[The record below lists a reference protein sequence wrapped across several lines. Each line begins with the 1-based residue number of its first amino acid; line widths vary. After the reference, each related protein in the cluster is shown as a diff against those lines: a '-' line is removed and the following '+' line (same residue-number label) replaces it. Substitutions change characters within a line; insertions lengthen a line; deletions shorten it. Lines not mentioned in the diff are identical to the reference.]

1 MGSDRRWMYAR
12 LKDGLLT
19 SEFIEGIE
27 QFITFAK
34 QHPEWMDGD
43 KLKCP
48 CNHRKCQ
55 NRNYADENTIRLH
68 LMKHGFVPY
77 YYKWILHGEPRTSNI
92 DSQNINVMIAES
104 VQEVDNSTSNT
115 YEQMRL
121 QRLYASNATAKEMR
135 WHAEHDHEDGVM
147 CHCSDATTWKHFNK
161 THPSF
166 AAEVRNEEYMF
177 LTVLVPGPR
186 NPKDK
191 LDVYLQP
198 LIAEL
203 KQLWEVGVETYDA
216 SKKNNFNM
224 RVALLWTIS
233 DFPAYSMLSGW
244 STAGKT
250 ACPYCRDDSDAFTL
264 TKGGKQSWFDNHHE
278 NNSCKAKNT
287 GWKRRSIFWD
297 LPYWSTNML
306 RHNLDVMHI
315 EKNVFENIFNTV
327 MNVEGKTKDN
337 AKSREDLKEFCHR
350 PELERDMA
358 TGKYPKACYTLDKQ
372 SKAVLCEWLKN
383 LRFPDGY
390 VSNMGRCIDMRKLKL
405 FGMKSHD
412 CHVFM
417 QRLLPIAFREL
428 LPKNVWQ
435 ALTELSNFFRELT
448 STTLRE
454 EAMLQLNEEIPIIL
468 CKLERI
474 FPPSFFDSMEHLPVH
489 LAYEAWIAGP
499 VQYRWMYPFE
509 RYLRKLK
516 NNVKNKAKVEGSICN
531 AYLVEEASSFC
542 AHYFEPHVNT
552 RHRKVPRNDDTVEH
566 MDEHL
571 ANKSIFTHSSIFVN
585 ELHMA
590 NPNINDKQ
598 VDEKLEREFDKW
610 FNKYVHNPSNNI
622 SSQFLKDLS
631 KGPLRS
637 VMSYNSYVVNG
648 YKFHTKSH
656 GSHRATMNSGVCIKG
671 TNYSIDESD
680 YYGQLIEV
688 LRLEYTGLP
697 IKRIVL
703 FKCDWFDPTMNVG
716 TNIHPKYKLVDINK
730 KRSFNRY
737 KPFVLAIQAAQVNYS
752 IYPSLTHDKDEWW
765 AMFKIKAISVIDLPN
780 QVNVTTPPTREEP
793 FQEDEMEDVE
803 DEEELELDSESDE
816 ECDDVYDSDTN

>member
-55 NRNYADENTIRLH
+55 NRNYVDENTIRLH

-92 DSQNINVMIAES
+92 DSENINVMIAES

-115 YEQMRL
+115 YEQMVMDAAGPNFFQDVMEEPPNPSAQKLYDML
-121 QRLYASNATAKEMR
+121 QATNQEVWPGCESHSQLSVVARMLNIKAEHHLSERCFDDICQLMKEVLPDENLMMKTFTRQRSWSKHWAYIEKIHCCTNGSKEMR
-135 WHAEHDHEDGVM
+135 WHAEHNHEDGVM
-147 CHCSDATTWKHFNK
+147 RHCSDATTWKHFNK

-177 LTVLVPGPR
+177 LTVIVPSPR

-250 ACPYCRDDSDAFTL
+250 ACPYCRGDSDAFTL
-264 TKGGKQSWFDNHHE
+264 TKGGKQSWFDNHRKFLLANHPFRRNKIAFRKNKIVTKSAPPILSGEEILEQIEHLGLMCVTDMGADE

-372 SKAVLCEWLKN
+372 SKAVYRHAKTK
-383 LRFPDGY
+383 
-390 VSNMGRCIDMRKLKL
+390 V
-405 FGMKSHD
+405 
-412 CHVFM
+412 
-417 QRLLPIAFREL
+417 
-428 LPKNVWQ
+428 VW
-435 ALTELSNFFRELT
+435 
-448 STTLRE
+448 
-454 EAMLQLNEEIPIIL
+454 
-468 CKLERI
+468 
-474 FPPSFFDSMEHLPVH
+474 
-489 LAYEAWIAGP
+489 
-499 VQYRWMYPFE
+499 
-509 RYLRKLK
+509 
-516 NNVKNKAKVEGSICN
+516 
-531 AYLVEEASSFC
+531 
-542 AHYFEPHVNT
+542 
-552 RHRKVPRNDDTVEH
+552 
-566 MDEHL
+566 
-571 ANKSIFTHSSIFVN
+571 
-585 ELHMA
+585 
-590 NPNINDKQ
+590 
-598 VDEKLEREFDKW
+598 DEK
-610 FNKYVHNPSNNI
+610 P
-622 SSQFLKDLS
+622 
-631 KGPLRS
+631 
-637 VMSYNSYVVNG
+637 
-648 YKFHTKSH
+648 
-656 GSHRATMNSGVCIKG
+656 
-671 TNYSIDESD
+671 
-680 YYGQLIEV
+680 
-688 LRLEYTGLP
+688 
-697 IKRIVL
+697 
-703 FKCDWFDPTMNVG
+703 
-716 TNIHPKYKLVDINK
+716 
-730 KRSFNRY
+730 
-737 KPFVLAIQAAQVNYS
+737 
-752 IYPSLTHDKDEWW
+752 
-765 AMFKIKAISVIDLPN
+765 
-780 QVNVTTPPTREEP
+780 
-793 FQEDEMEDVE
+793 
-803 DEEELELDSESDE
+803 
-816 ECDDVYDSDTN
+816 

>member
-92 DSQNINVMIAES
+92 DSQNINVMTAES

-115 YEQMRL
+115 YEQLVMDAAGPDFFQDVMEEPPNPSAQKLYDMLQAVNQEVWPGCESHSQLSVVARMLNIKAEHHLSERCFDDICQLMKEVLPDENLMAENFYSTKKLVRALGLPVEKIHCCTNGCMLYWAEDSELTNCKFCDHPRFKRHSRGSSNFQTNVPHKKMYYFPLTQRL

-147 CHCSDATTWKHFNK
+147 RHCSDAITWKHFNK

-166 AAEVRNEEYMF
+166 VEEEYMF
-177 LTVLVPGPR
+177 LTVIVPGPR

-264 TKGGKQSWFDNHHE
+264 TKGGKQSWFDNHRKFLVANHPFRRNKIAFRKNKIVTKNMGADE

-350 PELERDMA
+350 PELERDMV

-383 LRFPDGY
+383 LIFPDGY

-435 ALTELSNFFRELT
+435 PLTELSNFFRELT

-509 RYLRKLK
+509 R
-516 NNVKNKAKVEGSICN
+516 
-531 AYLVEEASSFC
+531 
-542 AHYFEPHVNT
+542 
-552 RHRKVPRNDDTVEH
+552 
-566 MDEHL
+566 
-571 ANKSIFTHSSIFVN
+571 
-585 ELHMA
+585 
-590 NPNINDKQ
+590 
-598 VDEKLEREFDKW
+598 
-610 FNKYVHNPSNNI
+610 
-622 SSQFLKDLS
+622 
-631 KGPLRS
+631 
-637 VMSYNSYVVNG
+637 
-648 YKFHTKSH
+648 
-656 GSHRATMNSGVCIKG
+656 
-671 TNYSIDESD
+671 
-680 YYGQLIEV
+680 
-688 LRLEYTGLP
+688 
-697 IKRIVL
+697 
-703 FKCDWFDPTMNVG
+703 
-716 TNIHPKYKLVDINK
+716 
-730 KRSFNRY
+730 
-737 KPFVLAIQAAQVNYS
+737 
-752 IYPSLTHDKDEWW
+752 
-765 AMFKIKAISVIDLPN
+765 
-780 QVNVTTPPTREEP
+780 
-793 FQEDEMEDVE
+793 
-803 DEEELELDSESDE
+803 
-816 ECDDVYDSDTN
+816 

>member
-1 MGSDRRWMYAR
+1 MGFNHSVDRQQYSSWPIIVTPYN
-12 LKDGLLT
+12 LPPWL
-19 SEFIEGIE
+19 
-27 QFITFAK
+27 
-34 QHPEWMDGD
+34 
-43 KLKCP
+43 C
-48 CNHRKCQ
+48 
-55 NRNYADENTIRLH
+55 
-68 LMKHGFVPY
+68 MK
-77 YYKWILHGEPRTSNI
+77 
-92 DSQNINVMIAES
+92 
-104 VQEVDNSTSNT
+104 
-115 YEQMRL
+115 
-121 QRLYASNATAKEMR
+121 
-135 WHAEHDHEDGVM
+135 
-147 CHCSDATTWKHFNK
+147 
-161 THPSF
+161 
-166 AAEVRNEEYMF
+166 EEYMF
-177 LTVLVPGPR
+177 LTVIVPGPR

-264 TKGGKQSWFDNHHE
+264 TKGGKQSWFDNHHMGADE
-278 NNSCKAKNT
+278 NNNYKAKNT

-383 LRFPDGY
+383 LIFPDCY
-390 VSNMGRCIDMRKLKL
+390 VSNMHLG
-405 FGMKSHD
+405 
-412 CHVFM
+412 
-417 QRLLPIAFREL
+417 IAS
-428 LPKNVWQ
+428 KNVWQ

-489 LAYEAWIAGP
+489 LAYEAWIL
-499 VQYRWMYPFE
+499 VLQYRWMYPFE

-542 AHYFEPHVNT
+542 AIILNPMSTQGIE
-552 RHRKVPRNDDTVEH
+552 
-566 MDEHL
+566 
-571 ANKSIFTHSSIFVN
+571 SIFVN

-610 FNKYVHNPSNNI
+610 FNKYGNDE
-622 SSQFLKDLS
+622 QW
-631 KGPLRS
+631 G
-637 VMSYNSYVVNG
+637 MYQ
-648 YKFHTKSH
+648 
-656 GSHRATMNSGVCIKG
+656 G
-671 TNYSIDESD
+671 TNYKTNESD

-688 LRLEYTGLP
+688 LRLEYLDYQS
-697 IKRIVL
+697 KESVL
-703 FKCDWFDPTMNVG
+703 FKCDWFDPIINVG
-716 TNIHPKYKLVDINK
+716 TKIHPKYKLMDINH
-730 KRSFNRY
+730 KRSLNRY
-737 KPFVLAIQAAQVNYS
+737 EPFVLAIQATQVNYS
-752 IYPSLTHDKDEWW
+752 IYPSLKCDKDDWW
-765 AMFKIKAISVIDLPN
+765 AVFKIKVSSVIDLPE
-780 QVNVTTPPTREEP
+780 QVNVTTPPAREEP
-793 FQEDEMEDVE
+793 FQEDEMEVPLIQIDDDDDQQQYLNDQNGVLVEINEEDVE

>member
-1 MGSDRRWMYAR
+1 
-12 LKDGLLT
+12 
-19 SEFIEGIE
+19 
-27 QFITFAK
+27 
-34 QHPEWMDGD
+34 
-43 KLKCP
+43 
-48 CNHRKCQ
+48 
-55 NRNYADENTIRLH
+55 
-68 LMKHGFVPY
+68 
-77 YYKWILHGEPRTSNI
+77 
-92 DSQNINVMIAES
+92 
-104 VQEVDNSTSNT
+104 
-115 YEQMRL
+115 
-121 QRLYASNATAKEMR
+121 
-135 WHAEHDHEDGVM
+135 
-147 CHCSDATTWKHFNK
+147 
-161 THPSF
+161 
-166 AAEVRNEEYMF
+166 
-177 LTVLVPGPR
+177 
-186 NPKDK
+186 
-191 LDVYLQP
+191 
-198 LIAEL
+198 
-203 KQLWEVGVETYDA
+203 
-216 SKKNNFNM
+216 
-224 RVALLWTIS
+224 
-233 DFPAYSMLSGW
+233 
-244 STAGKT
+244 
-250 ACPYCRDDSDAFTL
+250 
-264 TKGGKQSWFDNHHE
+264 
-278 NNSCKAKNT
+278 
-287 GWKRRSIFWD
+287 
-297 LPYWSTNML
+297 
-306 RHNLDVMHI
+306 
-315 EKNVFENIFNTV
+315 

-372 SKAVLCEWLKN
+372 SKAMLCEWLKN

-571 ANKSIFTHSSIFVN
+571 GNLSIFTHSGRPLGKGKVRYLTEQEFQAAQMYILLNCIEVKPYIDIFVN

-637 VMSYNSYVVNG
+637 VMCYNSYVVNG
-648 YKFHTKSH
+648 YKFQTKGY
-656 GSHRATMNSGVCIKG
+656 GSHR
-671 TNYSIDESD
+671 
-680 YYGQLIEV
+680 Q
-688 LRLEYTGLP
+688 R
-697 IKRIVL
+697 
-703 FKCDWFDPTMNVG
+703 
-716 TNIHPKYKLVDINK
+716 
-730 KRSFNRY
+730 
-737 KPFVLAIQAAQVNYS
+737 
-752 IYPSLTHDKDEWW
+752 
-765 AMFKIKAISVIDLPN
+765 
-780 QVNVTTPPTREEP
+780 
-793 FQEDEMEDVE
+793 
-803 DEEELELDSESDE
+803 
-816 ECDDVYDSDTN
+816 